1 MLLRIGVAMII
12 VSVALAAVV
21 TVALGL
27 SGLLGGGEETASEN
41 ASLQPVSAEA
51 EAGEERAGFDPG
63 QKLEIDRKKKP
74 KAKEEKREPL
84 PVAVEDWPE
93 PSGEEVAAVEAPRY
107 YPRNGT
113 RR

>member
-1 MLLRIGVAMII
+1 MLLKVGTAMMIAA
-12 VSVALAAVV
+12 VALAAVV
-21 TVALGL
+21 AVALGL
-27 SGLLGGGEETASEN
+27 SGLLGGGEETASED

-51 EAGEERAGFDPG
+51 EAGEERAGVEPG
-63 QKLEIDRKKKP
+63 QKLEIDRRKP

-107 YPRNGT
+107 YSRNGT